1 MKLDFEST
9 QRRLKQHG
17 LPTVKTWHRM
27 QYPDA
32 KKYFTDAFNMYV
44 PNFEWQPEYDDVV
57 DWLTDNQCRGLL
69 MVGDVGRG
77 KTMIARN
84 IIPTMFAWQNKK
96 VFQYYMAAEINE
108 RKKEV
113 LAKPYLKIIDEIGTE
128 GEKVDYG
135 QRSLVF
141 KELLDKI
148 EQDGGV
154 CIATTNL
161 NGERLLNE
169 YGERVMDR
177 IKTLFKI
184 VRFEGK
190 SFRK

>member
-1 MKLDFEST
+1 
-9 QRRLKQHG
+9 
-17 LPTVKTWHRM
+17 
-27 QYPDA
+27 
-32 KKYFTDAFNMYV
+32 
-44 PNFEWQPEYDDVV
+44 
-57 DWLTDNQCRGLL
+57 
-69 MVGDVGRG
+69 
-77 KTMIARN
+77 
-84 IIPTMFAWQNKK
+84 MFAWQNKK